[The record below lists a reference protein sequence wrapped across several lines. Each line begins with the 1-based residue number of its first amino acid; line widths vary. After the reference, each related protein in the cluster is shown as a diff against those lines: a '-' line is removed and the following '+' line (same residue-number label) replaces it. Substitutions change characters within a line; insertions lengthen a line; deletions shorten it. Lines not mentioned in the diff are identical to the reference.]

1 MFDKVLNTPLISII
15 KLYIDWWYIWF
26 VGERGVG
33 MSFHNISCVS
43 TVYVLVSCVL
53 QYFDQCFNSMKKN
66 EQPKGVSLIVLPP
79 PLPFSIRGNE
89 IFENLLK
96 IGETNFWKISGGKQK
111 GGGGGA
117 IF

>member
-53 QYFDQCFNSMKKN
+53 QYFEQCFNSMKKN

-79 PLPFSIRGNE
+79 LFLS
-89 IFENLLK
+89 
-96 IGETNFWKISGGKQK
+96 Q
-111 GGGGGA
+111 
-117 IF
+117 